1 MTSFETF
8 KLYIALK
15 NHFTLKT
22 YDYFKYNGKTRTS
35 QKSFEKR
42 NDKFFFQKLS
52 KHNDILGFLVSNLIV
67 NSKSWIKDLTYNEQ
81 SEKIYKDWLK
91 RNQSLTYIFKS
102 DLKKLDDDFNSNF
115 IIQENNHPKI
125 LKLFL
130 SNEISLESFC
140 ILLDITTAKKYFDK
154 SLKNDI
160 IWNDI
165 SILIEKYMPFIKY
178 DKENYKKILLTELD

>member
-1 MTSFETF
+1 M
-8 KLYIALK
+8 
-15 NHFTLKT
+15 N
-22 YDYFKYNGKTRTS
+22 
-35 QKSFEKR
+35 
-42 NDKFFFQKLS
+42 
-52 KHNDILGFLVSNLIV
+52 NL
-67 NSKSWIKDLTYNEQ
+67 
-81 SEKIYKDWLK
+81 KIYKDWLK

-178 DKENYKKILLTELD
+178 DKENYKKILLTELE

>member
-1 MTSFETF
+1 MTTFETF

-81 SEKIYKDWLK
+81 SENI
-91 RNQSLTYIFKS
+91 
-102 DLKKLDDDFNSNF
+102 
-115 IIQENNHPKI
+115 
-125 LKLFL
+125 
-130 SNEISLESFC
+130 
-140 ILLDITTAKKYFDK
+140 
-154 SLKNDI
+154 
-160 IWNDI
+160 
-165 SILIEKYMPFIKY
+165 
-178 DKENYKKILLTELD
+178 

>member
-1 MTSFETF
+1 MTTFETF

-178 DKENYKKILLTELD
+178 DKENYKKILLTELE